1 MTITG
6 TFKDATNETVTVTIT
21 NTESNASDI
30 DIDESNNIRF
40 GDEPVIINYDCDD
53 SFVHIIKTSAQINLV
68 TKSWLG
74 DYLFASNYTS
84 VSVSVTRNGAT
95 LFSGYVTPNTYQQD
109 YAQDWETLSVNCVG
123 KLSILENQYIT
134 DGTTY
139 EEVVAASTT
148 KTFKDVLDEI
158 LPAGNVY
165 YDQSKS
171 YGSYTNIFEGLMISE
186 GLFLG
191 EDEDDVW
198 TNEEILEEIMKYF
211 NLHIIQRGNA
221 FYMFDW
227 DTMRTKSS
235 VPWLRL
241 SDNAVTMESFG
252 TTNLTKN
259 QYAGDDTQLSIADV
273 FNQIQVTDDI
283 TELETVL
290 KSPLDDDNMLPLIPK
305 IKYLVEYGT
314 NGCEAM
320 ALQSL
325 TYLARHN
332 LSPNNDKAYTREWWM
347 QIYENKHWSF
357 KLNNTDNYSHI
368 PTSAGAIV
376 NPAQFLKYLFETSF
390 SSALLGFG
398 SGSKVTNKNNQNIE
412 NIDVKDKYLVI
423 NVMGNGIDEKSANR
437 TCRDKSYWPSG
448 WTLENHPPY
457 PGESDLQNLNMEI
470 SYNYNT
476 DASYSPATDAVTH
489 YLVFNGELLM
499 TVPQATLGVSGF
511 DPHTNGWGH
520 AMSDTASP
528 YWERVNLETDY
539 ANQNKGDYCD
549 FKVFTR
555 KNNNYITAKAH
566 LKSMHELQDDGYP
579 WYGSMTADE
588 SDDKGHYYMQRY
600 YNNLNSSYTETAD
613 ESHIYLSPPV
623 VGILDKRFNYS
634 IGEKTSY
641 YQNDVI
647 KYVDILTCEL
657 KIGDKWCVESHDVDG
672 NKTFMWMTQEQIT
685 LANVDYPYIY
695 IAINIDEGEFL
706 IGDSHK
712 IYNNISSNMYLENTT
727 GMAIPITAQDG
738 LSGAISFKIIG
749 PVNSAWDQGV
759 RRHPTWFRHTTY
771 TANSVSIMPHVGQ
784 IWIKNFD
791 VKLVSDHGKQNIG
804 NNDDI
809 VYCSDEQDRF
819 IKKKDDIDFKIT
831 TALTVDEATAL
842 GVNVTANRSDVIGAD
857 TGVPITAIT
866 NELTNETDKPEK
878 FYVDAYYR
886 EYCDPKIIM
895 ESTVHDA
902 GMLARKRVG
911 YLNSKVF
918 LIQSLEHDVRKAT
931 HKIKMKE
938 L

>member
-1 MTITG
+1 MRIYG
-6 TFKDATNETVTVTIT
+6 TFKDETNTTVTVTII
-21 NTESNASDI
+21 NNDI
-30 DIDESNNIRF
+30 SANDINIDTSSNIRF
-40 GDEPVIINYDCDD
+40 SDEPVTIKYDCDD

-109 YAQDWETLSVNCVG
+109 YARDWETLSVNCVG

-139 EEVVAASTT
+139 EDVVAASTT

-241 SDNAVTMESFG
+241 SDNAVAMESFG

-290 KSPLDDDNMLPLIPK
+290 NSPLDDDNMLPLIPK
-305 IKYLVEYGT
+305 MKYLVEYGT
-314 NGCEAM
+314 NGCEVDAM
-320 ALQSL
+320 EAL
-325 TYLARHN
+325 TTLARDN
-332 LSPNNDKAYTREWWM
+332 GTPQNDKAYTREWWM
-347 QIYENKHWSF
+347 QIYNNERWSF

-376 NPAQFLKYLFETSF
+376 NPAQFLKWIYETPF

-412 NIDVKDKYLVI
+412 NIEVKDKYLVI

-437 TCRDKSYWPSG
+437 TCRDKSYWPSD

-457 PGESDLQNLNMEI
+457 PGESDLQNLDMEI
-470 SYNYNT
+470 AYNYTT
-476 DASYSPATDAVTH
+476 DASYSPATDSVTH
-489 YLVFNGELLM
+489 YLVFSGEMLM
-499 TVPQATLGVSGF
+499 TTPQATLGVSGF
-511 DPHTNGWGH
+511 DPH
-520 AMSDTASP
+520 ASWTDP
-528 YWERVNLETDY
+528 LGAWHVYRERVNMETGY
-539 ANQNKGDYCD
+539 ANENKGDYCD
-549 FKVFTR
+549 FKAFTR
-555 KNNNYITAKAH
+555 KNNNYIITKTH
-566 LKSMHELQDDGYP
+566 LKLPRQPEDPGYP
-579 WYGSMTADE
+579 WFGSMTADE
-588 SDDKGHYYMQRY
+588 SDDRGHYYMQRY
-600 YNNLNSSYTETAD
+600 FNNLNSSYTETAD
-613 ESHIYLSPPV
+613 EGHIYLSPPIV
-623 VGILDKRFNYS
+623 QGDLDKRFNYS

-641 YQNDVI
+641 FQNDVV
-647 KYVDILTCEL
+647 KYVDILACEL
-657 KIGDKWCVESHDVDG
+657 KIGDKWCVEDHNAVGD
-672 NKTFMWMTQEQIT
+672 KTFTWMTAEEIQQQSIQ
-685 LANVDYPYIY
+685 YPYIY
-695 IAINIDEGEFL
+695 IAINIDDGQYL

-712 IYNNISSNMYLENTT
+712 IYNNIYSNMYLENTT

-738 LSGAISFKIIG
+738 LSGTMSFKIIG
-749 PVNSAWDQGV
+749 PVNSTWDQGI
-759 RRHPTWFRHTTY
+759 RRHPTWFRHTSY
-771 TANSVSIMPHVGQ
+771 TANSVSILPHVGQ

-791 VKLVSDHGKQNIG
+791 VKLVSDHGKQDIG
-804 NNDDI
+804 ADDDI

-819 IKKKDDIDFKIT
+819 INKKDDIEFRIT
-831 TALTVDEATAL
+831 TALTVEEAAAL
-842 GVNVTANRSDVIGAD
+842 GVSVTANRSDVIGAD
-857 TGVPITAIT
+857 TGIPITAIT
-866 NELTNETDKPEK
+866 NKLTNETDKPEK

-886 EYCDPKIIM
+886 EYCDPKIVM
-895 ESTVHDA
+895 KSTLHSGDILV
-902 GMLARKRVG
+902 RKRVG
-911 YLNSKVF
+911 YLNRVF
-918 LIQSLEHDVRKAT
+918 LVRSLEHDVRRAT
-931 HKIKMKE
+931 KTITAKE
-938 L
+938 I